1 MKFCWNRKSTL
12 YGRDFSLTF
21 KDLKDAL
28 NKKSEPDT
36 LPKKPF
42 IAIKLDR
49 NSSKSIINLFRVVAS
64 HYCFR
69 LTSEIF
75 PQGKNIKE
83 DNFLYSQS
91 VDKSPPSFIVQT
103 GGTTGS
109 CKQILRLQNTW
120 IRSFKINREK
130 WQVSD
135 SDSYGILGDL
145 THSIS
150 LYGLLEGL
158 YLGTDV
164 NLLSEWLPKSQLA
177 IIADRKISILYATPI
192 QLQLLI
198 RAYEIHQIAPIPTL
212 RRIIVGGSKLS
223 KAQSLKLGKHFPE
236 AEIAEF
242 YGTAETSF
250 ITVSSPCTPQG
261 SVGKVYE
268 GVTVRITNDSGETLP
283 KGKIGDIEVTSPY
296 LFEGY
301 IFDDK
306 ISLNQND
313 YFQTGERGFLDDQ
326 GNLFLKGRRDR
337 MVSIHDINIHPEDV
351 ENYLQSLPGVEVA
364 YVYPVS
370 DKFNANHLH
379 ACIFYNSVKP
389 NKNEIAGLC
398 RNELGNK
405 LTPKSFK
412 LISDK
417 PPLLLSGKL
426 DLIALQNE
434 LEQGRW

>member
-1 MKFCWNRKSTL
+1 MKFSWNHKSTL

-49 NSSKSIINLFRVVAS
+49 NSSKTIINLFRAVTNN
-64 HYCFR
+64 YCFR
-69 LTSEIF
+69 LTPEPF
-75 PQGKNIKE
+75 PRGKTIME
-83 DNFLYSQS
+83 DDYLLPHS
-91 VDKSPPSFIVQT
+91 VDNSPPSFIVQT

-109 CKQILRLQNTW
+109 SKQILRSQNTW
-120 IRSFKINREK
+120 MRSFKINRNN
-130 WQVSD
+130 WQISD

-150 LYGLLEGL
+150 LYGLMEGL
-158 YLGTDV
+158 YLGSDM

-177 IIADRKISILYATPI
+177 NISDREISILYATPI

-198 RAYEIHQIAPIPTL
+198 RAYEIHQIKPIPTL
-212 RRIIVGGSKLS
+212 RLIIVGGAKLS
-223 KAQSLKLGKHFPE
+223 ATQAKKLPKLFPK

-250 ITVSSPCTPQG
+250 ITVTSPSTPQG

-268 GVTVRITNDSGETLP
+268 GVTIRISNDSGEALP
-283 KGKIGDIEVTSPY
+283 NGEIGDIEVTSPY

-313 YFQTGERGFLDDQ
+313 CFQTGERGYLDDQ

-337 MVSIHDINIHPEDV
+337 MISIHDINIHPEEV

-370 DKFNANHLH
+370 DKFNVNHLH
-379 ACIFYNSVKP
+379 ACLFYDSIKP
-389 NKNEIAGLC
+389 NKNDIARMC
-398 RNELGNK
+398 RMELGNY

-412 LISDK
+412 LISNK